1 MIYVVIDTNVV
12 VSAFLTKKSG
22 AATVKILDAI
32 YNKSIVPLYH
42 DEIYEEYKDVLNRER
57 FHFSKLIVNEFLKTY
72 KNISVK
78 AERVFSGESF
88 IDPDDVVFYEVALSK
103 NNTYLVTGNTKHFPA
118 AALWQSSSLRNLPAM
133 QAGRG
138 SLRLHR
144 RPPVQKR

>member
-12 VSAFLTKKSG
+12 VSAFLTKNSG

-103 NNTYLVTGNTKHFPA
+103 NNTYLVTGNTKHFPRSPIVVTHA
-118 AALWQSSSLRNLPAM
+118 ELMELI
-133 QAGRG
+133 
-138 SLRLHR
+138 
-144 RPPVQKR
+144 

>member
-1 MIYVVIDTNVV
+1 MIYVVIDTNVI
-12 VSAFLTKKSG
+12 VSAFLTKNSG

-103 NNTYLVTGNTKHFPA
+103 NNTYLVTGNTKHFPR
-118 AALWQSSSLRNLPAM
+118 SPIVVTPAELM
-133 QAGRG
+133 E
-138 SLRLHR
+138 LI
-144 RPPVQKR
+144 

>member
-103 NNTYLVTGNTKHFPA
+103 NNTYLVTGNTKHFPR
-118 AALWQSSSLRNLPAM
+118 SPIVVTPAELM
-133 QAGRG
+133 E
-138 SLRLHR
+138 LI
-144 RPPVQKR
+144 

>member
-12 VSAFLTKKSG
+12 VSAFLTKNSG

-32 YNKSIVPLYH
+32 YNKIIVPLYH

-103 NNTYLVTGNTKHFPA
+103 NNTYLVTGNTKHFPRSPIVVTHA
-118 AALWQSSSLRNLPAM
+118 ELMELI
-133 QAGRG
+133 
-138 SLRLHR
+138 
-144 RPPVQKR
+144 

>member
-12 VSAFLTKKSG
+12 VSAFLTKNSG

-103 NNTYLVTGNTKHFPA
+103 NNTYLVTGNTKHFPR
-118 AALWQSSSLRNLPAM
+118 SPIVVTPAELM
-133 QAGRG
+133 E
-138 SLRLHR
+138 LI
-144 RPPVQKR
+144 

>member
-1 MIYVVIDTNVV
+1 MIYVVIDTNVI
-12 VSAFLTKKSG
+12 VSAFLTKNSG

-32 YNKSIVPLYH
+32 YSKIIVPLYH

-103 NNTYLVTGNTKHFPA
+103 NNTYLVTGNTKHFPR
-118 AALWQSSSLRNLPAM
+118 SPIVVTPAELM
-133 QAGRG
+133 E
-138 SLRLHR
+138 LI
-144 RPPVQKR
+144 

>member
-12 VSAFLTKKSG
+12 VSAFLTKNSR

-57 FHFSKLIVNEFLKTY
+57 FHFSKSIVNEFLKTY

-103 NNTYLVTGNTKHFPA
+103 NNTYLVTGNTKHFPR
-118 AALWQSSSLRNLPAM
+118 SPIVVTPAELM
-133 QAGRG
+133 E
-138 SLRLHR
+138 LI
-144 RPPVQKR
+144 

>member
-12 VSAFLTKKSG
+12 VSAFFTKNSG

-103 NNTYLVTGNTKHFPA
+103 NNTYLVTGNTKHFPR
-118 AALWQSSSLRNLPAM
+118 SPIVVTPAELM
-133 QAGRG
+133 E
-138 SLRLHR
+138 LI
-144 RPPVQKR
+144 

>member
-12 VSAFLTKKSG
+12 VSAFITKKSG

-103 NNTYLVTGNTKHFPA
+103 NNTYLVTGNTKHFPR
-118 AALWQSSSLRNLPAM
+118 SPIVVTPAELM
-133 QAGRG
+133 E
-138 SLRLHR
+138 LI
-144 RPPVQKR
+144 

>member
-1 MIYVVIDTNVV
+1 MIYVVIDTNVI
-12 VSAFLTKKSG
+12 VSAFLTKNSG

-57 FHFSKLIVNEFLKTY
+57 FHFSKSIVNEFLKTY

-88 IDPDDVVFYEVALSK
+88 IDPDDVVFYEVALSPRSPIV
-103 NNTYLVTGNTKHFPA
+103 VTPA
-118 AALWQSSSLRNLPAM
+118 ELMELI
-133 QAGRG
+133 
-138 SLRLHR
+138 
-144 RPPVQKR
+144 

>member
-12 VSAFLTKKSG
+12 VSAFLTKNSG

-32 YNKSIVPLYH
+32 YNKIIVPLYH

-103 NNTYLVTGNTKHFPA
+103 NNTYLVTGNTKHFPR
-118 AALWQSSSLRNLPAM
+118 SPIVVTPAELM
-133 QAGRG
+133 E
-138 SLRLHR
+138 LI
-144 RPPVQKR
+144 